1 MFGKRDAKV
10 VEDSEKDLQLFV
22 GQAGRGDAHVEV
34 IIKIVDNGR
43 ERELVAEY
51 PFDGI
56 GHSVKDNGAGA
67 EAKG

>member
-1 MFGKRDAKV
+1 M
-10 VEDSEKDLQLFV
+10 EDSKNDLQLFV
-22 GQAGRGDAHVEV
+22 GQAGGGDAHVEV
-34 IIKIVDNGR
+34 IIKIVDNINGR

-56 GHSVKDNGAGA
+56 GHSVKDKGAGA